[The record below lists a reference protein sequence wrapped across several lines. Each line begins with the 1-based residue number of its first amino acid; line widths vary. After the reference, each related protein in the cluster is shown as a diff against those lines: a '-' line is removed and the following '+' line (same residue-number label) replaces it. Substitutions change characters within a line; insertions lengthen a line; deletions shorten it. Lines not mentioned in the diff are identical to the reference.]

1 MQLLDDGFH
10 HLVATFLSNH
20 SSHFL
25 SALFILATIDFQG
38 IFTLKSRGNTQV
50 LIKFF
55 YHPYHWLYMRALE
68 GNTSRI
74 VLLGNRLDG
83 LTNNIL

>member
-1 MQLLDDGFH
+1 MQLLADGLH
-10 HLVATFLSNH
+10 YLVAALLSNH

-38 IFTLKSRGNTQV
+38 IFPLKSRGNTQV

-55 YHPYHWLYMRALE
+55 YQHYHWLYMRALE
-68 GNTSRI
+68 GNTSRM
-74 VLLGNRLDG
+74 VLLGNRLDAF
-83 LTNNIL
+83 TNNIL

>member
-1 MQLLDDGFH
+1 MQLLADGLH

-25 SALFILATIDFQG
+25 SALFILATVDFKG
-38 IFTLKSRGNTQV
+38 IFPLKSRGNTQV

-55 YHPYHWLYMRALE
+55 YHPDHWLYMRAIE
-68 GNTSRI
+68 GNTSRM

-83 LTNNIL
+83 FTNNIL